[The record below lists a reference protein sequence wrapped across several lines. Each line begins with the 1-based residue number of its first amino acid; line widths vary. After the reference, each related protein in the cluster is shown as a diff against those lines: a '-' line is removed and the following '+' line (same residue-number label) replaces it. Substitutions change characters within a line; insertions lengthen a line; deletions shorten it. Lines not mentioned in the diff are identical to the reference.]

1 MKIEIRNLHDPKD
14 LQEVVRLQEVVGGLP
29 PEDVTSIITL
39 TALSMWRPRTGY
51 VLGAFLDDKM
61 VGFCIA
67 LATLQPGL
75 IYGHMLGVDP
85 TCRDSGIGL
94 KLLARINDHYRKD
107 GVERCC
113 WTFEPL
119 EARNAYLYLNKQNA
133 RCVKYKPD
141 HFDLHYGIHAG
152 LPQDRFLAELV
163 LSEEADISPH
173 LESLDQALGK
183 HPVARP
189 GFLPDEAT
197 VLVEIPSDIH
207 GLIDVDQEAALMWRL
222 DSRAILQ
229 HYINEK
235 GYTADRFYTGR
246 LDDGQRR
253 GFYCLTK
260 D

>member
-1 MKIEIRNLHDPKD
+1 M
-14 LQEVVRLQEVVGGLP
+14 VRLEEVVGGLP
-29 PEDVTSIITL
+29 PLDVTSPITL
-39 TALSMWRPRTGY
+39 TAMAMRRPRTGF
-51 VLGAFLDDKM
+51 VLGAYLDDKM
-61 VGFCIA
+61 IGFCLA
-67 LATLQPGL
+67 MATLEPGL

-94 KLLARINDHYRKD
+94 EILASINDHYRQA

-113 WTFEPL
+113 WTYEPL
-119 EARNAYLYLNKQNA
+119 EARNAHLYLNKQNA
-133 RCVKYKPD
+133 RCVHYDVD

-197 VLVEIPSDIH
+197 VLTEIPSDIH
-207 GLIDVDQEAALMWRL
+207 GLIDSDQEAALKWRL
-222 DSRAILQ
+222 DSRVILQ

-235 GYTADRFYTGR
+235 GYTADRFYSGR
-246 LDDGQRR
+246 LDGERR